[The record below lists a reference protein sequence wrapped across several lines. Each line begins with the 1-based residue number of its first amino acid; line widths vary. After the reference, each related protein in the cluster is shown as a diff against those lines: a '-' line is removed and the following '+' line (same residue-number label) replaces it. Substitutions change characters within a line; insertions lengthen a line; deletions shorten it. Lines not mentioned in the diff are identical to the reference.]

1 MGLSLEGKN
10 THMEN
15 NIPIETR
22 IAMGLAWL
30 GSGNSLQMC
39 GKVYN
44 IAKNTS
50 IITWE
55 NFV

>member
-1 MGLSLEGKN
+1 MGLSLEEKN
-10 THMEN
+10 THMKE

-22 IAMGLAWL
+22 IAMALARL

-39 GKVYN
+39 GEVYN

-50 IITWE
+50 IIT
-55 NFV
+55 